1 MPIEH
6 ISDTARWVA
15 VYRAMETERPD
26 AIFRDPFARALAGER
41 GDAIVDGMK
50 QGRAMAWAMIVRTA
64 VFDEI
69 IRNAIAHRGVDM
81 VVNLA
86 AGLDARPWRLDLPA
100 ALRWMDVDLPAI
112 LDYKTAALRDAMP
125 RCRYEA
131 VAADLTDAAA
141 RQALLARLG
150 DDAKR
155 ALVVTEGLL
164 VYLTAEQVSALARDL
179 HAQASFKYWLI
190 DLANPRLLTY
200 MNRTWG
206 KSVAQ
211 GNAPFRF
218 APKEG
223 SAFYR
228 PLGWREEQFRS
239 SMEEARRLHRE
250 MRMMWLW
257 RLIGRL
263 YPKRT
268 QEEFRRMSGI
278 VLLERE

>member
-1 MPIEH
+1 MAIEH

-26 AIFRDPFARALAGER
+26 ALFRDPFARTLAGTR
-41 GDAIVDGMK
+41 GDEIVDSMK

-69 IRNAIAHRGVDM
+69 IRDAIARRGVDT
-81 VVNLA
+81 VINLA
-86 AGLDARPWRLDLPA
+86 AGLDARPWRMDLPA
-100 ALRWMDVDLPAI
+100 TLRWVDVDLPAI
-112 LDYKTAALRDAMP
+112 LDYKTHALRDATP
-125 RCRYEA
+125 VCRYEA
-131 VAADLTDAAA
+131 VATDLTDAAA
-141 RQALLARLG
+141 RQALFARIG
-150 DDAKR
+150 AAAER

-164 VYLTAEQVSALARDL
+164 IYLTAEQVTALARDL
-179 HAQASFKYWLI
+179 HAQPSFRYWLI

-206 KSVAQ
+206 KGVQQ

-218 APKEG
+218 APSEG
-223 SAFYR
+223 TAFYR

-263 YPKRT
+263 YSKRV

>member
-1 MPIEH
+1 L
-6 ISDTARWVA
+6 
-15 VYRAMETERPD
+15 
-26 AIFRDPFARALAGER
+26 FARIG
-41 GDAIVDGMK
+41 
-50 QGRAMAWAMIVRTA
+50 
-64 VFDEI
+64 
-69 IRNAIAHRGVDM
+69 
-81 VVNLA
+81 
-86 AGLDARPWRLDLPA
+86 
-100 ALRWMDVDLPAI
+100 
-112 LDYKTAALRDAMP
+112 
-125 RCRYEA
+125 
-131 VAADLTDAAA
+131 AAA
-141 RQALLARLG
+141 E
-150 DDAKR
+150 R

-164 VYLTAEQVSALARDL
+164 IYLTAEQVAALARDL
-179 HAQASFKYWLI
+179 HTQPSFRYWLI

-206 KSVAQ
+206 KGVQQ

-218 APKEG
+218 APSEG
-223 SAFYR
+223 TAFYR

-263 YPKRT
+263 YSKRV